1 VLPSSPIA
9 RVVLLVLALGLG
21 YVAVERAGR
30 ESNDFDGFHRAAT
43 LVVEHGELSDHKS
56 VERYPPSFPILL
68 APLGALPIR
77 VAAALWFLLNLAALL
92 ALPRELERLS
102 GVPPAGQRAAFL
114 VSLPFL
120 VDDLALGQSG
130 PLLLWLSTAGVVRC
144 VSGRAAVGGGL
155 VAVAAALKVLPALL
169 LAVPLMVAG
178 RRRALAAVG
187 GFAGALLLVAA
198 LGLAVVGVEELQAGH
213 QRWTHEISFH
223 TPERMVEL
231 DRSLR
236 HNNQSLWIAAFRTL
250 GDTSSVRHRD
260 WPRLASLPTQ
270 QVWALVG
277 AVLVGLAA
285 LAGWAALRARRQG
298 APAAEP
304 LFGLACLGMLFLS
317 PLVWTH
323 YYLWVLPAVLAARRR
338 PRLVAWGGA
347 AFALGLASESL
358 RSLGWHALGALAL
371 FALLAVDAG
380 RSGSVSRSGAP
391 ADPPSRPS
399 APGSAG
405 GPRAR
410 ASRPSAPPPP
420 AAG

>member
-56 VERYPPSFPILL
+56 VERYPPSFPVLL
-68 APLGALPIR
+68 APLGWLPIHG
-77 VAAALWFLLNLAALL
+77 AAALWFLANLAALL

-114 VSLPFL
+114 VALPFL

-144 VSGRAAVGGGL
+144 VSGRAHLGGGL
-155 VAVAAALKVLPALL
+155 VAVAAALKVLPAGLL
-169 LAVPLMVAG
+169 VVPLLVVG

-187 GFAGALLLVAA
+187 GFLGALMLVGV
-198 LGLAVVGVEELQAGH
+198 LGLAAVGAEELQAGL
-213 QRWTHEISFH
+213 QRWTHEVTFH
-223 TPERMVEL
+223 SPERMVEL

-236 HNNQSLWIAAFRTL
+236 HNNQSLWIAAFRTF
-250 GDTSSVRHRD
+250 GDTSSVRARD

-270 QVWALVG
+270 QVWSLVG
-277 AVLVGLAA
+277 AGLVALAA
-285 LAGWAALRARRQG
+285 LGGWAALRVRRQG

-358 RSLGWHALGALAL
+358 RSLGWHALGAVAL
-371 FALLAVDAG
+371 FALLAVDLVRFG
-380 RSGSVSRSGAP
+380 TVSPPGDP
-391 ADPPSRPS
+391 ATLPSRPS
-399 APGSAG
+399 APGSAD

-410 ASRPSAPPPP
+410 ASHPSAPTPP